1 MVYTNLNE
9 SVAPILP
16 ILCNIEITLNTMRP
30 ILVSVGEIFEWMGKL
45 REIDLF

>member
-9 SVAPILP
+9 SVAPILL

-30 ILVSVGEIFEWMGKL
+30 ILVSVGEIKYNEK
-45 REIDLF
+45 